1 MSRLFR
7 VELRRLLAR
16 RLLRFTT
23 LVVVALL
30 TIAGAIVFFTSDMT
44 PAEVERVQN
53 ERLQSCVESQGFG
66 NAPPGTT
73 DFEAFCRE
81 DLGSEID
88 PRLDYVEV
96 ADAVTELGFPFMMLG
111 WILGASSIGAEW
123 NNRTLTTTLTWE
135 SRRVRVLVA
144 KMLALVLVVAV
155 WILLLLVFYALAMY
169 PAAAAHGITSTVDST
184 VLGDMFE
191 SMLRVDAL
199 AVVFAL
205 LGFALATMG
214 RNTAAALGVGFA
226 YLAVVETIIRGF
238 KPEWSDWLL
247 GDNISLF
254 LFGVGESPLTHGQ
267 TTAAVILVAYIGALL
282 LAATALFRRREMA

>member
-7 VELRRLLAR
+7 VELRRILSR
-16 RLLRFTT
+16 RLLRFST
-23 LVVVALL
+23 LVVVGLL
-30 TIAGAIVFFTSDMT
+30 IIAGAIVFFTSDMT
-44 PAEVERVQN
+44 PAEVEQVRAD
-53 ERLQSCVESQGFG
+53 RLQSCVESQGFG

-73 DFEAFCRE
+73 DLERFCRE
-81 DLGSEID
+81 DMGDDID

-96 ADAVTELGFPFMMLG
+96 AEAVTELAFPFMMLG
-111 WILGASSIGAEW
+111 WIMGASFIGAEW
-123 NNRTLTTTLTWE
+123 SNRMVTTTLTWE
-135 SRRVRVLVA
+135 PRRIRVLVA
-144 KMLALVLVVAV
+144 KMLALVVVVAL
-155 WILLLLVFYALAMY
+155 WILFLLLFYAAAVY
-169 PAAAAHGITSTVDST
+169 PAAAVHGITSTVDGT
-184 VLGDMFE
+184 VLREMAE

-214 RNTAAALGVGFA
+214 KNTAAALGVGFA

-254 LFGVGESPLTHGQ
+254 LLGVQESPLNHGQ
-267 TTAAVILVAYIGALL
+267 GTAALILVGYIGALL
-282 LAATALFRRREMA
+282 LAATAVFRRREIA